1 MIVFFFY
8 IYGYHRDLLVLT
20 HSFPTRRSS
29 DLLRPPAHQVD
40 QPLHVLHDRPL
51 IMDGVPFREGI
62 APFVRIE
69 RRLPRSVLVA
79 AANPAALGIV
89 ELAVI
94 LRLPRVFLGIGRLA
108 QRLRHL
114 RDREIGGGIFQRTRG
129 ILVDADIVRHVA
141 ELVVIFDALA
151 PDRADQDRKSVV

>member
-29 DLLRPPAHQVD
+29 DLLLPPAHQVD
-40 QPLHVLHDRPL
+40 QPLHVLHDRPR

-94 LRLPRVFLGIGRLA
+94 LRLLRVFRSEEHTSELQSLLRLSYA
-108 QRLRHL
+108 VFSFKTKILQ
-114 RDREIGGGIFQRTRG
+114 EI
-129 ILVDADIVRHVA
+129 
-141 ELVVIFDALA
+141 
-151 PDRADQDRKSVV
+151 

>member
-29 DLLRPPAHQVD
+29 DLLLPPAHQVD
-40 QPLHVLHDRPL
+40 QPLHVLHDRPR

-79 AANPAALGIV
+79 ASNPAALGIV

-94 LRLPRVFLGIGRLA
+94 LRLPRVFLGIS
-108 QRLRHL
+108 RLRSDEH
-114 RDREIGGGIFQRTRG
+114 TS
-129 ILVDADIVRHVA
+129 
-141 ELVVIFDALA
+141 ELQSLMRISYAVFCLKNKNTSI
-151 PDRADQDRKSVV
+151 

>member
-1 MIVFFFY
+1 
-8 IYGYHRDLLVLT
+8 
-20 HSFPTRRSS
+20 
-29 DLLRPPAHQVD
+29 
-40 QPLHVLHDRPL
+40 
-51 IMDGVPFREGI
+51 MDGVPFREGI

-129 ILVDADIVRHVA
+129 IPIDADIVRHVA

-151 PDRADQDRKSVV
+151 PDRADPAALRSEERRVGNEWLSPLSSGGSPVL